1 MGIDD
6 LVMDIETLARILQKM
21 NIPKNQYS
29 NYPFLLKEIKE
40 NHIAHPDAEQALKLI
55 KTIQSRLND

>member
-6 LVMDIETLARILQKM
+6 LTMDMKTLSRILQKIK
-21 NIPKNQYS
+21 IPKNQYS

-55 KTIQSRLND
+55 KIIQDRLND